1 MDVYGIIG
9 DPVEHALSPVIHQKA
24 FDVLDL
30 DAVFHRFSVR
40 TGDVRE
46 AVEGA
51 SALGIEGL
59 TVTMPHKESVAEL
72 PFLETED
79 VAEQIGVVNTV
90 DLANRR
96 GYNTDGVGVV
106 RALAEND
113 VSIRGKR
120 ILLLGAG
127 GAGKAIAYEL
137 ACRDARVDIANI
149 ELPPAEAIV
158 DVIRDSGG
166 RATAKSLDEIPKLL
180 PAADIL
186 INATSVGMNEDASLV
201 SPRDLHEDLVVFD
214 IVHTPIET
222 RLLRDAAAVGS
233 RTIDGASVLLFQGV
247 KAFELWT
254 GLDAPVDAMEEAL
267 RVHIA
272 ERDQGR

>member
-9 DPVEHALSPVIHQKA
+9 DPIEHALSPVIHQKA
-24 FDVLDL
+24 FDALDV
-30 DAVFHRFSVR
+30 DAAFHRFPVR
-40 TGDVRE
+40 AGDVRE

-79 VAEQIGVVNTV
+79 IAEQIGVVNTV
-90 DLANRR
+90 DLADRR
-96 GYNTDGVGVV
+96 GYNTDGVGVA

-137 ACRDARVDIANI
+137 ACRDGRLDIANI

-166 RATAKSLDEIPKLL
+166 RATAKSLNEIPELL

-186 INATSVGMNEDASLV
+186 INATSVGMDEDASLV
-201 SPRDLHEDLVVFD
+201 SPRDLRKDLVVFD

-233 RTIDGASVLLFQGV
+233 QTIDGASLLLFQGV

-254 GLDAPVDAMEEAL
+254 GIDAPIDVMEEAL
-267 RVHIA
+267 RTHIA
-272 ERDQGR
+272 ERDRGR